1 MKDLTW
7 VFSNTRLMV
16 SIHGDQSP
24 EKGLVAGTYPSN
36 SLTKRFEEQVAGT
49 WPKNSNWFEFVRLVA
64 WTNLRHQILK
74 QKWPVHT
81 MGLALKARQLQFDV
95 DQLSATMSCSFL
107 VYTYKQKIHKFS
119 FQLVSFFIKIPI
131 QNIFALTI
139 HFLNLHVYC
148 YYF

>member
-36 SLTKRFEEQVAGT
+36 SLTKRFEEQVEGT

-64 WTNLRHQILK
+64 WTNLRDQILK

-95 DQLSATMSCSFL
+95 DQLSARCFAVFL
-107 VYTYKQKIHKFS
+107 FILINRKDTNSHFSQCLFLLKYPLKI
-119 FQLVSFFIKIPI
+119 
-131 QNIFALTI
+131 
-139 HFLNLHVYC
+139 FLL
-148 YYF
+148 